1 MGFRD
6 DDIARLRQATDIVA
20 LVSEST
26 ALKRRGKGFWGL
38 CPFHSEKTPSFK
50 VDPATGLFYCFG
62 CREGGDVIAFVQK
75 TKGLGFAEA
84 VELLADR
91 AGIQLRASAGGRGG
105 DAAISRKRLHEAV
118 VVAQDFYHRQLLES
132 PSAAEAR
139 QYLASRR
146 IGEADI
152 AKFRIGYAPD
162 RWDTLV
168 THLRNRGF
176 SDKTLIEAGLAI
188 RSTTGRLVDFFR
200 HRIVFPI
207 ADVTGRPVAFGG
219 RSIGEPRE
227 GEPKYRNSP
236 TTKLYD
242 KSEALFALHLARKA
256 ILESRRAVV
265 VEGYT
270 DVIALHSVGVAE
282 AVATCGTALSV
293 GHVKRL
299 CRSVAPDRFSGALL
313 QLVLVFDGDPAGKA
327 AAERA
332 CEQVFSSGEAQMLDV
347 KVVEMPDGYDPAEL
361 ARVDEPRMRKLL
373 KEGKPAM
380 QFLIDR
386 VVEGLPLDSPESR
399 VAAARAAMAQL
410 LKHPDPA
417 VREGLVREVAHGPT
431 QLPVPGRRDAGSGYR
446 QYIAELVGLSENE
459 ISEVFRTLRRRWPAG
474 DRSGG
479 RGVGA
484 RKGSAGTQ
492 GMANSVDASRAGLWG
507 ELPSV
512 DLELL
517 QVLVHGS
524 GESRE
529 LLGRLDSL
537 EAMDSE
543 AGSMAMRAL
552 VETDFDPRLALERL
566 RGSEEAVRLLT
577 RAVAEEPAFEGDD
590 RLRWERQIIGA
601 AERKLLER
609 QSARALEKGDLRQFY
624 EAQRRLKNVGTGFGR
639 DTR

>member
-1 MGFRD
+1 
-6 DDIARLRQATDIVA
+6 
-20 LVSEST
+20 
-26 ALKRRGKGFWGL
+26 
-38 CPFHSEKTPSFK
+38 
-50 VDPATGLFYCFG
+50 
-62 CREGGDVIAFVQK
+62 
-75 TKGLGFAEA
+75 
-84 VELLADR
+84 
-91 AGIQLRASAGGRGG
+91 
-105 DAAISRKRLHEAV
+105 
-118 VVAQDFYHRQLLES
+118 
-132 PSAAEAR
+132 
-139 QYLASRR
+139 
-146 IGEADI
+146 
-152 AKFRIGYAPD
+152 
-162 RWDTLV
+162 
-168 THLRNRGF
+168 
-176 SDKTLIEAGLAI
+176 
-188 RSTTGRLVDFFR
+188 
-200 HRIVFPI
+200 
-207 ADVTGRPVAFGG
+207 
-219 RSIGEPRE
+219 
-227 GEPKYRNSP
+227 
-236 TTKLYD
+236 
-242 KSEALFALHLARKA
+242 
-256 ILESRRAVV
+256 
-265 VEGYT
+265 
-270 DVIALHSVGVAE
+270 
-282 AVATCGTALSV
+282 
-293 GHVKRL
+293 
-299 CRSVAPDRFSGALL
+299 
-313 QLVLVFDGDPAGKA
+313 
-327 AAERA
+327 
-332 CEQVFSSGEAQMLDV
+332 
-347 KVVEMPDGYDPAEL
+347 
-361 ARVDEPRMRKLL
+361 
-373 KEGKPAM
+373 
-380 QFLIDR
+380 
-386 VVEGLPLDSPESR
+386 
-399 VAAARAAMAQL
+399 MAQL

-492 GMANSVDASRAGLWG
+492 GMANGVDASRAGLWG